1 MYDSITERYFIQ
13 QVIQLKPKISTLFYC
28 LIKTRKLIIL
38 ENNQRTLDTPHASRF
53 SSGRFA
59 CYSSAALELHFSSD
73 LLHVRTR
80 KAHQSGKS

>member
-1 MYDSITERYFIQ
+1 MKGFYIL
-13 QVIQLKPKISTLFYC
+13 QVVRPSFLTLF
-28 LIKTRKLIIL
+28 LLPNKGKKNNIL

-59 CYSSAALELHFSSD
+59 CYSLATLELYLSSD